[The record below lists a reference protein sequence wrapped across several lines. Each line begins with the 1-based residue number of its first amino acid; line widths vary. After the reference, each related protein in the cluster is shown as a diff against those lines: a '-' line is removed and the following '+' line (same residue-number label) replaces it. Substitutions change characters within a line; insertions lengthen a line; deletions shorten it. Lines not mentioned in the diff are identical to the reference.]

1 MRIFNNHPKEIKIF
15 IGVTEPAVS
24 KIQIKSSSF
33 SRKYKMEI
41 AEGEKWLITA
51 KGDRKK
57 IKIRVTQALKY
68 LNNYPKKIKI
78 FISVTEPAVSKIQRK
93 YLSFSRKYKME
104 IAEGEKWLITA
115 KGDRKKIKI
124 RVGNNIKFILF
135 RLYFDVHLL
144 IFLGNF
150 GKYNLLISTP

>member
-1 MRIFNNHPKEIKIF
+1 MRIFNNHPKEIKIFIGFTKPAVSKIQIKSSSFSRKYKMEIAEGEKWLIAAKGDIKKIKIRVTQALEYLNNYPKEIKIF

-57 IKIRVTQALKY
+57 
-68 LNNYPKKIKI
+68 N
-78 FISVTEPAVSKIQRK
+78 
-93 YLSFSRKYKME
+93 
-104 IAEGEKWLITA
+104 
-115 KGDRKKIKI
+115 
-124 RVGNNIKFILF
+124 
-135 RLYFDVHLL
+135 
-144 IFLGNF
+144 
-150 GKYNLLISTP
+150 